1 MARQAGLQQW
11 GWMGADSKGAER
23 QWAPLC
29 RKLHRHEC
37 WEGPGL
43 LCSPLWPQCMVCK
56 RHSGMIRGCNPL
68 ITEGDR
74 GSWESWDMR
83 LRTVRGVCGPLTRK
97 QGPPSVWE
105 VGSHGPTLARARV
118 TRTGVG
124 RREEVGEAER
134 LLLRCTASA
143 GPARCWHGM
152 QANAR
157 RVVLGKIYDRP
168 GIRGGRKRDDSVYIS
183 VEKNDVLTD

>member
-1 MARQAGLQQW
+1 
-11 GWMGADSKGAER
+11 
-23 QWAPLC
+23 
-29 RKLHRHEC
+29 
-37 WEGPGL
+37 
-43 LCSPLWPQCMVCK
+43 
-56 RHSGMIRGCNPL
+56 MIRGCNPL

-118 TRTGVG
+118 KRTGVG

-134 LLLRCTASA
+134 LLLRCTASGVRGRLGA
-143 GPARCWHGM
+143 GTECRQM
-152 QANAR
+152 QGVLSWGKFMTD
-157 RVVLGKIYDRP
+157 RV
-168 GIRGGRKRDDSVYIS
+168 
-183 VEKNDVLTD
+183 